1 MPSPVCATTLLLPSA
16 IITSHFCAFQLSSRS
31 QLVEGTRVTHPTSWP
46 TARGAPST
54 AKTPLFIATSFRHT
68 YCPRSLAAWTTYGL
82 GEACVLQL
90 LLCDCCCSYVALRIM
105 DHLGHG
111 CVFGHPLVTQD
122 RNPHNYFVDHE
133 KERIGLEAGGILCKI
148 LRSIVL
154 THQTYF
160 SCGVELIDKLE
171 AAAAASE
178 ELKPNAGAV
187 KWVNDMIST
196 YRAWFATM
204 RRLGA
209 Q

>member
-1 MPSPVCATTLLLPSA
+1 V
-16 IITSHFCAFQLSSRS
+16 LS
-31 QLVEGTRVTHPTSWP
+31 T
-46 TARGAPST
+46 
-54 AKTPLFIATSFRHT
+54 
-68 YCPRSLAAWTTYGL
+68 
-82 GEACVLQL
+82 
-90 LLCDCCCSYVALRIM
+90 CSYVALRIM
-105 DHLGHG
+105 DHMCHG

-133 KERIGLEAGGILCKI
+133 KERIGLEAGGILCKM
-148 LRSIVL
+148 LRSITL
-154 THQTYF
+154 TNHTYL
-160 SCGVELIDKLE
+160 SCAVELIDKLE
-171 AAAAASE
+171 AAVAASE

>member
-1 MPSPVCATTLLLPSA
+1 MAL
-16 IITSHFCAFQLSSRS
+16 
-31 QLVEGTRVTHPTSWP
+31 
-46 TARGAPST
+46 GALST
-54 AKTPLFIATSFRHT
+54 AKTPLFTAILSRRTCCHLS
-68 YCPRSLAAWTTYGL
+68 SAAWTTSGPGTCNL
-82 GEACVLQL
+82 LQHVLPNSR
-90 LLCDCCCSYVALRIM
+90 CSYVALRIM

-148 LRSIVL
+148 LRSVPL
-154 THQTYF
+154 TNHTYF
-160 SCGVELIDKLE
+160 SCAVELIDKLE
-171 AAAAASE
+171 VAVAASE

>member
-1 MPSPVCATTLLLPSA
+1 MCCPLLS
-16 IITSHFCAFQLSSRS
+16 
-31 QLVEGTRVTHPTSWP
+31 V
-46 TARGAPST
+46 
-54 AKTPLFIATSFRHT
+54 
-68 YCPRSLAAWTTYGL
+68 AWTTFGP
-82 GEACVLQL
+82 GAFRAL
-90 LLCDCCCSYVALRIM
+90 LHLRCNFLDSYVALRIM

-148 LRSIVL
+148 LRCIDL
-154 THQTYF
+154 TNHTYF
-160 SCGVELIDKLE
+160 SCAVELVDKLE
-171 AAAAASE
+171 AAVAASE

>member
-1 MPSPVCATTLLLPSA
+1 
-16 IITSHFCAFQLSSRS
+16 
-31 QLVEGTRVTHPTSWP
+31 LV
-46 TARGAPST
+46 
-54 AKTPLFIATSFRHT
+54 
-68 YCPRSLAAWTTYGL
+68 AWTTFGP
-82 GEACVLQL
+82 GAFRALQHL
-90 LLCDCCCSYVALRIM
+90 RCNFLDSYVALRIM

-148 LRSIVL
+148 LRCIDL
-154 THQTYF
+154 TNHTYF
-160 SCGVELIDKLE
+160 SCAVELVDKLE
-171 AAAAASE
+171 AAVAASE

>member
-1 MPSPVCATTLLLPSA
+1 MC
-16 IITSHFCAFQLSSRS
+16 
-31 QLVEGTRVTHPTSWP
+31 
-46 TARGAPST
+46 
-54 AKTPLFIATSFRHT
+54 
-68 YCPRSLAAWTTYGL
+68 CPHLLAAWTTFGPGVIHEFHRAL
-82 GEACVLQL
+82 RNSCR
-90 LLCDCCCSYVALRIM
+90 SYIALRIM

-148 LRSIVL
+148 LRSIAL
-154 THQTYF
+154 INRTYF
-160 SCGVELIDKLE
+160 SCAVELIDKLE
-171 AAAAASE
+171 AAVAVSE
-178 ELKPNAGAV
+178 ELRPNAGAV

-204 RRLGA
+204 RRLGV